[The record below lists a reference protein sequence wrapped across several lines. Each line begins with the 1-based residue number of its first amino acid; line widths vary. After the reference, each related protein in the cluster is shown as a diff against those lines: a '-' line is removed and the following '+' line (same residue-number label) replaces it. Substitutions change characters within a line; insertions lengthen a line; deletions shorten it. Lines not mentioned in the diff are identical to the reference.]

1 IQINDQPDGYA
12 FWTSIRCLGS
22 RRVPDDVCNKV
33 TRCLFTIEHRMATV
47 EDSDHESIMMTDE
60 ESLSE
65 DQKESSSKYKIENTE
80 NDVVDE
86 FKTNKR
92 SISQMIKDKKKQT
105 KLTLD
110 WLEENYCISEGV
122 CLPRNVL
129 YSHYLDFCRKEKLE
143 PACAATFGKTIRQK
157 FPNLTTRR
165 LGTRGHSKYHYYGIG
180 IRETSQYYHSMYP
193 GKGLTR

>member
-1 IQINDQPDGYA
+1 M
-12 FWTSIRCLGS
+12 S
-22 RRVPDDVCNKV
+22 
-33 TRCLFTIEHRMATV
+33 V

-110 WLEENYCISEGV
+110 W
-122 CLPRNVL
+122 
-129 YSHYLDFCRKEKLE
+129 
-143 PACAATFGKTIRQK
+143 
-157 FPNLTTRR
+157 
-165 LGTRGHSKYHYYGIG
+165 
-180 IRETSQYYHSMYP
+180 
-193 GKGLTR
+193 